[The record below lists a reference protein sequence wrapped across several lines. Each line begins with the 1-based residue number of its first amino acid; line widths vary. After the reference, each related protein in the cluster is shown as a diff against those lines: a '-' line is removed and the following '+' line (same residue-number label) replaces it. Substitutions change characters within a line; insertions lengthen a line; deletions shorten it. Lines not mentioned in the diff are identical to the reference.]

1 MPLNH
6 LRVLITG
13 CFAPG
18 TQGTVFGLKKMNL
31 LNLEIY
37 GIDSNLLSKSLTDF
51 NELFEIK
58 NVGEEYIEKIIQIAL
73 SKKIEIILPQTNPEV
88 LLLSKYI
95 SRFEGVCKV
104 LLAGN
109 QEVVEFANDKLR
121 LLELSQQLK
130 IPTADYSSLEDKEKI
145 NRLVQQFNLE
155 DKNFYLK
162 AKNDSGGRGI
172 IKILPNNRYVDGL
185 LEKPHSYHIANLNFF
200 KNFLVSDY
208 NKKGDFFIMEEFAGQ
223 EYTVDIFRTE
233 FHFLAIPRRRIKI
246 RSGVSQVNNL
256 EQNQTLIEISKVFAE
271 SIGLVGIFGLQF
283 IYSSDQKYTIIECNP
298 RIQGTNYASIL
309 AGSNLIEYACL
320 YLMGY
325 EFQVVEPIWKSTFIR
340 TSTGFLV
347 EQSK

>member
-18 TQGTVFGLKKMNL
+18 TQGTVLGLKKMKL

-37 GIDSNLLSKSLTDF
+37 GIDSNLLSKNLTDF

-58 NVGEEYIEKIIQIAL
+58 STGEEYIEKIIEIVL

-88 LLLSKYI
+88 VLLSQYI

-109 QEVVEFANDKLR
+109 QEVLELANDKFS
-121 LLELSQQLK
+121 LLELSRQLK
-130 IPTADYSSLEDKEKI
+130 IPTADYSSLQDEEKM
-145 NRLVQQFNLE
+145 NQLVQRFRLE
-155 DKNFYLK
+155 NKNFYLK

-172 IKILPNNRYVDGL
+172 IKILPNNKYVDGL

-200 KNFLVSDY
+200 ENFLISEY
-208 NKKGDFFIMEEFAGQ
+208 NKREDFFIMEEFDGQ

-233 FHFLAIPRRRIKI
+233 INFLAIPRRRIKI
-246 RSGVSQVNNL
+246 RSGVSHVNNL

-271 SIGLVGIFGLQF
+271 SMGLVGLFGFQF

-325 EFQVVEPIWKSTFIR
+325 EFQVVEPIWNSTFIR
-340 TSTGFLV
+340 ASTGFLV